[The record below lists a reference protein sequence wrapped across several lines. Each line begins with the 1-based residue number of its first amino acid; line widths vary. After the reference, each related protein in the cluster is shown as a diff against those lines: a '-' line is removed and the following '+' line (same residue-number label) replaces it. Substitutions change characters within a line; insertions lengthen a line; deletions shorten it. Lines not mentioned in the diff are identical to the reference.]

1 MTIETPSINTYCLN
15 KDCTKRMECLRFAN
29 SLEEATNTD
38 IVSIVNPKYYPDYV
52 NGCKNFAIIKK
63 IEIAW
68 GIKNLFTDLPYQKAK
83 NIKREMIE
91 YFNRTKYY
99 KFFREEIPIT
109 QQEQVEIKQIFE
121 KHYVYSQPNYTRYTE
136 KLIIASC

>member
-1 MTIETPSINTYCLN
+1 M
-15 KDCTKRMECLRFAN
+15 
-29 SLEEATNTD
+29 
-38 IVSIVNPKYYPDYV
+38 
-52 NGCKNFAIIKK
+52 
-63 IEIAW
+63 
-68 GIKNLFTDLPYQKAK
+68 PYQKAK

-121 KHYVYSQPNYTRYTE
+121 KHNVYSQPNYTRYTE